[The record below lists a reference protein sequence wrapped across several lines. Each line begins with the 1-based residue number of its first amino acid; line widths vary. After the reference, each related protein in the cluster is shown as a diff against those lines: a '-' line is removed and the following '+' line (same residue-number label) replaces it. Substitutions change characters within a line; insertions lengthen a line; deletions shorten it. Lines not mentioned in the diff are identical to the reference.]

1 MEGNYLMHK
10 SGVRGYLQNNFQFSK
25 CSYHNISVFMSSMK
39 KQDRYCFEPNGKFL
53 KSISFKKIPK
63 KLDLPKIVRTL
74 PPAIM

>member
-39 KQDRYCFEPNGKFL
+39 KQDRYCFEPNGK
-53 KSISFKKIPK
+53 
-63 KLDLPKIVRTL
+63 
-74 PPAIM
+74 